1 MVSSG
6 GEPATEGAGD
16 SVCASRH
23 DDAATRQRKTAAER
37 KFTSATVLATPE
49 STSGNLMAFE
59 KPMNFLRQFRP
70 DPFRGGDLFHRRF
83 PQPVHRTKFPQQ
95 QVLPVLAHARAI
107 VEDTFADPLLHQEL
121 LIGVRQPVRLIAD
134 SLE

>member
-1 MVSSG
+1 
-6 GEPATEGAGD
+6 
-16 SVCASRH
+16 
-23 DDAATRQRKTAAER
+23 
-37 KFTSATVLATPE
+37 
-49 STSGNLMAFE
+49 MAFE

-95 QVLPVLAHARAI
+95 QVLPVLAHTRAI
-107 VEDTFADPLLHQEL
+107 VEDTFADSLLHEEL
-121 LIGVRQPVRLIAD
+121 VISIREAVRFVAD